1 MCYAGG
7 RREEDVVNSD
17 DGLVGPQHT
26 WEIPAA
32 FYRDEPPPF
41 PAPGDPH
48 RVEFDAAPES
58 DTLPDWMLL
67 GLPILA
73 LIVAALHGVV
83 AVVLLLLLHQ

>member
-7 RREEDVVNSD
+7 RREEDVVNGD
-17 DGLVGPQHT
+17 DGLAGPQHT

-32 FYRDEPPPF
+32 FYREEPPPF

-48 RVEFDAAPES
+48 RVEFYAAPES
-58 DTLPDWMLL
+58 AALPNWMLL

-73 LIVAALHGVV
+73 LIAAALHAVV